1 MQYRKETKRIE
12 MKGFFKEQRRYL
24 RISGTHS
31 GAVEEVQKRG
41 RLQETSTVTAMKSSG
56 TPENSMA

>member
-1 MQYRKETKRIE
+1 